1 MFSKRLVGLHQ
12 RVRYSCAVFSKH
24 SLNTRLS
31 NSGTILLKK
40 SPHLH
45 PSLSTVR
52 YSSSNSVVPPVITKA
67 IEAATSTGNDSFTP
81 ASVEE
86 VIKSIGPIPEI
97 PALPGP
103 KVLELLANGE
113 PSLTSLGLGGWSP
126 YGLLQ
131 HLLEFVHV
139 STDLSWGWT
148 IVAVAALIRV
158 LCFKLVVRTR
168 QESIKTAHVLPQM
181 QFLQQKMLEAR
192 QQNDII
198 EASRYAME
206 LSNFTKEQPSMYGA
220 LKYGLAQG
228 AILLSFTQALRSM
241 CNLPVE
247 ALQTGGFYSIVDLT
261 MKDPT
266 MLLPAANGLLFYIHL
281 LTAKEI
287 QNMFPGKNPIF
298 VHAGMVG
305 VSAALFLISMN
316 FQGAIVLY
324 WISSQCVTLIQ
335 HRVLKHPR
343 VKEYYNLGDIGNAK
357 IAEMLKKETAKKTSS
372 TSKLGFWSRIKEAQV
387 NNRLADEV
395 KRRAELDSA
404 AFERAGRE
412 PIRKTYKYDV
422 TKIKK

>member
-198 EASRYAME
+198 EGRIPM
-206 LSNFTKEQPSMYGA
+206 LSKILLLLVNFKNVHSF
-220 LKYGLAQG
+220 QG